1 MKTTVT
7 ELPESRVR
15 VEAEV
20 PAEEVERRVEQQAR
34 SLGRDL
40 RIPGFRKGKVPPPV
54 VLRRLGRAAVLDE
67 AIRAGLGRWYA
78 DAIEDSGIHPIGDPS
93 LDLGDLPEAGRPLTF
108 AFEVGVRPTATLGR
122 WEGLEVARREP
133 QVDEAAVD
141 AEVDQ
146 LRDRLARLDT
156 VERTA
161 ENGDYVVM
169 DYLGRVDGE
178 PFPGG
183 EGRDQLLEL
192 GSGQLIPG
200 FEEQL
205 TGASAGEERTVEVTF
220 PVDYPAEHLAG
231 KDAVFDVTVKE
242 VKAKQLP
249 ELDDDFAVEAG
260 GADTVDELRADI
272 RKRLE
277 GAEDEKIQTEYR
289 EAVLDAVAAEAQVE
303 VPDALV
309 EARARELWD
318 RMMHSLSHQ
327 GIDRDTYLRISG
339 RTEDDLLAE
348 AKPDAEQALRRDAV
362 LVALAR
368 ETGAEPTEEELLQAL
383 APTAER
389 SKQSPQELLE
399 RLRKEDR
406 LEDVRADLAARK
418 ALDLAVERAK
428 PIPVEQA
435 AAREELWTPD
445 KEAQPADPAPGGLWT
460 PTSR

>member
-277 GAEDEKIQTEYR
+277 GAEDE
-289 EAVLDAVAAEAQVE
+289 
-303 VPDALV
+303 
-309 EARARELWD
+309 
-318 RMMHSLSHQ
+318 
-327 GIDRDTYLRISG
+327 
-339 RTEDDLLAE
+339 LLE
-348 AKPDAEQALRRDAV
+348 
-362 LVALAR
+362 
-368 ETGAEPTEEELLQAL
+368 AL

>member
-54 VLRRLGRAAVLDE
+54 VVRRLGRAAVLDE
-67 AIRAGLGRWYA
+67 AVRAGIGRWYA
-78 DAIEDSGIHPIGDPS
+78 DAIVDAGIQPIGDPS
-93 LDLGDLPEAGRPLTF
+93 VDLGELPDAGAPLTF
-108 AFEVGVRPTATLGR
+108 SFEVGVRPTATLGV
-122 WEGLEVARREP
+122 WEGLEVGRREP
-133 QVDEAAVD
+133 QVGEGAVD
-141 AEVDQ
+141 DEIDG
-146 LRDRLARLDT
+146 LREKLARLDT

-205 TGASAGEERTVEVTF
+205 TGASAGEERRVEVTF

-242 VKAKQLP
+242 VKFKQLP

-260 GADTVDELRADI
+260 GADTMDELRADI
-272 RKRLE
+272 RTRLE
-277 GAEDEKIQTEYR
+277 GAEREQMESEFR
-289 EAVLDAVAAEAQVE
+289 EAVLDAVAANAE
-303 VPDALV
+303 VDVPEALV
-309 EARARELWD
+309 DARARELWD
-318 RMMHSLSHQ
+318 RMLHSLQHQ
-327 GIDRDTYLRISG
+327 GIDRETYLRISG
-339 RTEDDLLAE
+339 RTEEDLLEE
-348 AKPDAEQALRRDAV
+348 AKPDAAQALRRDAV
-362 LVALAR
+362 LVALAQQ
-368 ETGAEPTEEELLQAL
+368 TGVEPTDEDLMEAL

-389 SKQSPQELLE
+389 SKQSPAELLE
-399 RLRKEDR
+399 RLRAEDR
-406 LEDVRADLAARK
+406 LDDVRADLAARK

-435 AAREELWTPD
+435 RAREELWTP
-445 KEAQPADPAPGGLWT
+445 KSEERPEQSSGGLWT
-460 PTSR
+460 PSSR